1 MSGGLRFEVS
11 CDGRVVSGVQN
22 SSKPGAL
29 RQSWKG
35 HWLKVSRLK

>member
-1 MSGGLRFEVS
+1 VSGGLRFEVS
-11 CDGRVVSGVQN
+11 CDGLVASGGQN
-22 SSKPGAL
+22 SSKQEAL